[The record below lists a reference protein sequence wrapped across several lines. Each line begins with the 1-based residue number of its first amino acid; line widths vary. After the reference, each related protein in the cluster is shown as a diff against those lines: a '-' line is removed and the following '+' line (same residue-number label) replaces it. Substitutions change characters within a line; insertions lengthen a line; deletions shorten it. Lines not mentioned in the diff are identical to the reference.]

1 MFDNIGEKIKTVAKV
16 NCWIGII
23 AYAIIG
29 IILLAE
35 NNNEL
40 IGFSIL
46 ILGPLFSW
54 ISSFI
59 TYGFGQLVENSDKLL
74 ELHSNEIYVST
85 QDNNEPKVLQLK
97 LLQEKGLISEEE
109 LKNKLKEI
117 RGGNNE

>member
-1 MFDNIGEKIKTVAKV
+1 MFDNIGEKIKTVAKA